1 MGDAANHPVDDAA
14 AALDGLGVVDGEV
27 IEGHAELPGPMKE
40 AHDLCVSEDGL
51 GRDAPPVEADAPQRF
66 ALDDNSSEAQLRGS
80 NGGDVAAGA
89 GANNGQ
95 LVLVRRDSQG
105 LGSSQ
110 ARVGDTK
117 ISGPDYTQQ
126 EAWGAMMRG

>member
-27 IEGHAELPGPMKE
+27 IEGHAELPGAMKE
-40 AHDLCVSEDGL
+40 ADDLSVPKNRL
-51 GRDAPPVEADAPQRF
+51 GRDAAPVEADAPQRL

-95 LVLVRRDSQG
+95 LVLVRRDSQR

-110 ARVGDTK
+110 ARLGDCK
-117 ISGPDYTQQ
+117 NQ
-126 EAWGAMMRG
+126 